1 MKKYIRKTDDHDI
14 ELYID
19 LKGKGYTV
27 NNAKIKSISMLIV
40 LDNIWPFNDLGVNW
54 EAPDNNIVD
63 NCIINT
69 QTKEIFY
76 YQNKFTK
83 TLQNILQNCGFS
95 KEACNDV
102 CTSEYGMQDIG
113 RASYD
118 ADKLTKKYY
127 KKY

>member
-1 MKKYIRKTDDHDI
+1 
-14 ELYID
+14 
-19 LKGKGYTV
+19 
-27 NNAKIKSISMLIV
+27 MLIV
-40 LDNIWPFNDLGVNW
+40 LDNIWPFNDLAVNW

-69 QTKEIFY
+69 QTKEMFY

-118 ADKLTKKYY
+118 ADKLTKEILKNLNIKYTEDPY
-127 KKY
+127 